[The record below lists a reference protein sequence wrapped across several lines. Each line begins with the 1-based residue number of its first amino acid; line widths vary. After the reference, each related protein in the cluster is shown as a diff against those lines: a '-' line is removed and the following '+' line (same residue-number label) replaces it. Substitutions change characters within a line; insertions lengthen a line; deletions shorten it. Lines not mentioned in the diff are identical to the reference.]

1 VAAKITMPM
10 LGLTMTEGA
19 IRKWWKREG
28 DPVEKGAPLF
38 EVETDKAL
46 VDIAAP
52 EDGWLLRV
60 LVGAEQVVPVGT
72 IVGVIGAEKED
83 ISMILGD
90 SVAAPAREAS
100 AVVGPVA
107 ETPKA
112 ARASGPKLIS
122 PRARRLAEEHHI
134 DWKDLQGTG
143 PEGQI
148 TEKDV
153 QLSIANA
160 RASSPPTGARPDTVQ
175 ALSNTRQII
184 AGRLTQSLR
193 ERAHIY
199 LTMAV
204 DMGAALDSCQK
215 PSASL
220 STPPSGAPLS
230 INDLIVKAVAICLT
244 EYPWVN
250 STLVDKEL
258 HLHSSVHIG
267 FAVAAED
274 GTLVVPVLRGVEG
287 MSLSELAKVRR
298 AIVEKATHRRLSA
311 EEMAGGTFT
320 ISNLGMYGV
329 EQFTA
334 IINPPE
340 TGILAIGAITEEP
353 RVIQGGLFVR
363 PVMRVTLG
371 VDHRVVDGALAAQFL
386 RRCKTLLE
394 QPQLLTA
401 SKEGK

>member
-1 VAAKITMPM
+1 
-10 LGLTMTEGA
+10 
-19 IRKWWKREG
+19 
-28 DPVEKGAPLF
+28 
-38 EVETDKAL
+38 
-46 VDIAAP
+46 
-52 EDGWLLRV
+52 
-60 LVGAEQVVPVGT
+60 
-72 IVGVIGAEKED
+72 
-83 ISMILGD
+83 
-90 SVAAPAREAS
+90 
-100 AVVGPVA
+100 
-107 ETPKA
+107 
-112 ARASGPKLIS
+112 
-122 PRARRLAEEHHI
+122 
-134 DWKDLQGTG
+134 
-143 PEGQI
+143 
-148 TEKDV
+148 V